1 MTNSLR
7 ISFLFLSLTILIV
20 TTGCSSDD
28 SISPDNGTSTTA
40 NTNNTD
46 GAGPV
51 TEGAAT
57 ESVEYKFG
65 DLVPEFT
72 PPTLEEIEAIEAWT
86 DKPVVD
92 VYQLMEQRKE
102 NEVAMMTAAEV
113 LAIRNNTPE
122 DNDKIV
128 SAMGTLAV
136 DGDVDYSAEWNR
148 HTAGDI
154 KSTNPLMSSSTAEF
168 DVSGLLNMSLF
179 TFDWNFTPY
188 GNSAAITS
196 WKTSTDGLVDLIT
209 VRDDLTW
216 SDGTPLTA
224 FDVEFSYKVILTSA
238 VPIPAVRSGT
248 DQLKGVKAY
257 NENTLVIFHNEP
269 LATNIWNMLFPII
282 PKHKYESTIADD
294 PTLATSPEHV
304 ELDENPVTAG
314 AYTIEKRVRGQEIIV
329 KRRDSYF
336 MHNGEQVRRKPHFET
351 VRFKIIENP
360 NTALLAMKKG
370 DLEEMMLTPEQ
381 WQSQTNDDDFYK
393 FNTKSYALEWV
404 YYYFGWNFRS
414 PYFKDK
420 RVRQAMSYAFNHQE
434 LLEKHRFGMDEA
446 STGIF
451 HRTSPWAP
459 PEAPA
464 AYQQDLDKAED
475 LLADAG
481 WEDTDGDG
489 ILDNFVDLDV
499 DFDGISE
506 GRQRMPFEFTILTSN
521 RPDRIAICELL
532 QENLDQIGIRC
543 NVKPVEFTAL
553 QATMLEHKFHAVFA
567 GWGTG
572 ADPDTSENL
581 WTTKAID
588 NGRNYGCYS
597 NPEIDKLFEQ
607 GKRELDI
614 EKRRKVYQQ
623 IHLTLWEDQPYTW
636 LYFRNAYYA
645 FNKELRGYN
654 YSPRGPY
661 NYGPGESTIFKPAAM
676 Q

>member
-1 MTNSLR
+1 MTIALRLFWVSCAASL
-7 ISFLFLSLTILIV
+7 ITFM
-20 TTGCSSDD
+20 GCSPND
-28 SISPDNGTSTTA
+28 SA
-40 NTNNTD
+40 NTTPNSTD
-46 GAGPV
+46 V
-51 TEGAAT
+51 TSIAND
-57 ESVEYKFG
+57 ESEETPKDVAFALG
-65 DLVPEFT
+65 DLIPEFI
-72 PPTLEEIEAIEAWT
+72 PPTKEDLDNTEWM

-92 VYQLMEQRKE
+92 VYELMANRKE
-102 NEVAMMTAAEV
+102 NDVAMMTAAEA
-113 LAIRNNTPE
+113 LAVRNKTPE
-122 DNDKIV
+122 DNDNIV
-128 SAMGTLAV
+128 SAMGTLAT
-136 DGDVDYSAEWNR
+136 DGEIDYSAEWNR

-154 KSTNPLMSSSTAEF
+154 RNTNPLMISSTAEF
-168 DVSGLLNMSLF
+168 DVSGLLSMGLF
-179 TFDWNFTPY
+179 SFDWNFTPY
-188 GNSAAITS
+188 GNASSLVSWQTS
-196 WKTSTDGLVDLIT
+196 SDGLMDRV
-209 VRDDLTW
+209 VMRDDLTW
-216 SDGTPLTA
+216 SDGEKITA
-224 FDVEFSYKVILTSA
+224 YDVEFSYQVIMSSA

-257 NENTLVIFHNEP
+257 DERTLVYFHFEP
-269 LATNIWNMLFPII
+269 LATNVWNINFPII
-282 PKHKYESTIADD
+282 PKHKYENTIADD
-294 PTLATSPEHV
+294 PTLASSPAHV
-304 ELDENPVTAG
+304 ELDENPVSGG
-314 AYTIEKRVRGQEIIV
+314 AYTILKRVRGQEIIL
-329 KRRDSYF
+329 KRRDSYYLF
-336 MHNGEQVRRKPHFET
+336 DGQQVRQKPHFET

-360 NTALLAMKKG
+360 NTALLSMKKG
-370 DLEEMMLTPEQ
+370 ELEEMMLTPEQ

-414 PYFKDK
+414 PFFKDK

-459 PEAPA
+459 EVAPS
-464 AYQQDLDKAED
+464 AYQQDLSKAED
-475 LLADAG
+475 LLAEAG

-489 ILDNFVDLDV
+489 VLDNIVEMDTN
-499 DFDGISE
+499 FDGESE
-506 GRQRMPFEFTILTSN
+506 GSRRVSFEFTILTSN

-543 NVKPVEFTAL
+543 NVKPVEFTTL
-553 QATMLEHKFHAVFA
+553 QETMLGHKFHAVFA

-597 NPEIDKLFEQ
+597 NAEIDKLFEQ
-607 GKRELDI
+607 GKRELDLGA
-614 EKRRKVYQQ
+614 RRKIYQQ

-645 FNKELRGYN
+645 FNKSLRGYN

-661 NYGPGESTIFKPAAM
+661 NYGPGADTIFKAAEM

>member
-1 MTNSLR
+1 MTIALRFSL
-7 ISFLFLSLTILIV
+7 ILSVAGLTALM
-20 TTGCSSDD
+20 GCSPDD
-28 SISPDNGTSTTA
+28 AASTVP
-40 NTNNTD
+40 NSTD
-46 GAGPV
+46 AVSNSEEDAGAPKD
-51 TEGAAT
+51 AAF
-57 ESVEYKFG
+57 VLG
-65 DLVPEFT
+65 DLIPEFN
-72 PPTLEEIEAIEAWT
+72 PPTKEELDNVEWM

-92 VYQLMEQRKE
+92 VYELMANRKE
-102 NEVAMMTAAEV
+102 SEVAMMTAAEA
-113 LAIRNNTPE
+113 LAVRNKTPE
-122 DNDKIV
+122 DNHNIV
-128 SAMGTLAV
+128 SAMGTLAT
-136 DGDVDYSAEWNR
+136 DGEINYSAEWNR
-148 HTAGDI
+148 HTSADI
-154 KSTNPLMSSSTAEF
+154 RNTNPLMISSSAEF
-168 DVSGLLNMSLF
+168 DVSGLLSMGLF
-179 TFDWNFTPY
+179 SFDWNFTPY
-188 GNSAAITS
+188 GNAGSLVSWQTS
-196 WKTSTDGLVDLIT
+196 SDGLMDMV
-209 VRDDLTW
+209 VMRDDLTW
-216 SDGTPLTA
+216 SDGEKITA
-224 FDVEFSYKVILTSA
+224 YDVEFSYQVIMSSA

-248 DQLKGVKAY
+248 DQLKCVKAY
-257 NENTLVIFHNEP
+257 DERTLVYFHFEP
-269 LATNIWNMLFPII
+269 LATNVWNINFPII

-294 PTLATSPEHV
+294 PTLASSPVHV
-304 ELDENPVTAG
+304 ELDENPVSGG
-314 AYTIEKRVRGQEIIV
+314 AYTILKRVRGQEIIL
-329 KRRDSYF
+329 KRRDSYYMF
-336 MHNGEQVRRKPHFET
+336 DGQQVRQKPHFET

-360 NTALLAMKKG
+360 NTALLSMKKG
-370 DLEEMMLTPEQ
+370 ELEEMMLTPEQ

-414 PYFKDK
+414 PFFKDK

-459 PEAPA
+459 EVAPSS
-464 AYQQDLDKAED
+464 YQQYLTKAED
-475 LLADAG
+475 LLAEAG

-489 ILDNFVDLDV
+489 VLDNVVEMDSN
-499 DFDGISE
+499 FDGESE
-506 GRQRMPFEFTILTSN
+506 GSRRVPFEFTILTSN

-543 NVKPVEFTAL
+543 NVKPVEFTTL
-553 QATMLEHKFHAVFA
+553 QETMLGHKFHAVFA

-607 GKRELDI
+607 GKRELDLG
-614 EKRRKVYQQ
+614 ERRKIYQK

-645 FNKELRGYN
+645 FNKSLRGYN

-661 NYGPGESTIFKPAAM
+661 NYGPGADTIFKSAEI

>member
-7 ISFLFLSLTILIV
+7 DSFICLCSIGVLALA
-20 TTGCSSDD
+20 GCSSDD
-28 SISPDNGTSTTA
+28 ETVQT
-40 NTNNTD
+40 NTNSTD
-46 GAGPV
+46 TAGLNSTDVDSTDTTQPFV
-51 TEGAAT
+51 L
-57 ESVEYKFG
+57 G
-65 DLVPEFT
+65 DLTEPFDA
-72 PPTLEEIEAIEAWT
+72 PTLEELRDSTEWL

-92 VYQLMEQRKE
+92 VYLLMTDRKE
-102 NEVAMMTAAEV
+102 NEPALLSAGEA
-113 LAIRNNTPE
+113 LALRNNTPE

-128 SAMGTLAV
+128 SGLGTLPV
-136 DGDVDYSAEWNR
+136 DGEVDYSASWTR

-154 KSTNPLMSSSTAEF
+154 KSTNPLMASSTAEF
-168 DVSGLLNMSLF
+168 DVGGLINLSLF
-179 TFDWNFTPY
+179 SFDWNFTPY
-188 GNSAAITS
+188 ANTDTVVSWQTS
-196 WKTSTDGLVDLIT
+196 SDGLMDMVIM
-209 VRDDLTW
+209 RDDLTW
-216 SDGTPLTA
+216 SDGTRITA
-224 FDVEFSYKVILTSA
+224 HDIEYSYQVIMSSA
-238 VPIPAVRSGT
+238 IPIPAVRSGT

-257 NENTLVIFHNEP
+257 DDHTVVFFHNEP
-269 LATNIWNMLFPII
+269 LATNVWNTFFPFI
-282 PKHKYESTIADD
+282 PKHKFIDTISDD
-294 PTLATSPEHV
+294 PTLASSPAHV
-304 ELDENPVTAG
+304 ELDLNPVTAG
-314 AYTIEKRVRGQEIIV
+314 AYTISKRERGQEIV
-329 KRRDSYF
+329 LKRRDSY
-336 MHNGEQVRRKPHFET
+336 HTVNGEQVRRKPHFET

-360 NTALLAMKKG
+360 NTALLSMKKG

-381 WQSQTNDDDFYK
+381 WKSQTNDDEFYK

-414 PYFKDK
+414 PFFKDK
-420 RVRQAMSYAFNHQE
+420 RVRQAMGYAFNHQE

-459 PEAPA
+459 KVALE
-464 AYQQDLDKAED
+464 AYQQDLDKAEE
-475 LLADAG
+475 LLAEAG
-481 WEDTDGDG
+481 WEDTDNDG
-489 ILDNFVDLDV
+489 ILDNIVEFDN
-499 DFDGISE
+499 DFDGTPE
-506 GRQRMPFEFTILTSN
+506 GKTRRPFEFTILTSN
-521 RPDRIAICELL
+521 RPDRIAICTLL

-543 NVKPVEFTAL
+543 NVKPVEFTTL
-553 QATMLEHKFHAVFA
+553 QATMREHKFHAVFA

-607 GKRELDI
+607 GKREL
-614 EKRRKVYQQ
+614 ELEERRKVYQK

-636 LYFRNAYYA
+636 LYFRNAYYG
-645 FNKELRGYN
+645 FNKSLRGYN

>member
-1 MTNSLR
+1 MNIALRFSLLLY
-7 ISFLFLSLTILIV
+7 FTSLITLL
-20 TTGCSSDD
+20 GCSSSELTETATNSTEAD
-28 SISPDNGTSTTA
+28 SVSSEDEETKE
-40 NTNNTD
+40 D
-46 GAGPV
+46 MQFV
-51 TEGAAT
+51 L
-57 ESVEYKFG
+57 G
-65 DLVPEFT
+65 DLIPEFN
-72 PPTLEEIEAIEAWT
+72 PPTKEELGNTEWT

-92 VYQLMEQRKE
+92 VYQLMTDRKE
-102 NEVAMMTAAEV
+102 NEVAMMTAGEAM
-113 LAIRNNTPE
+113 AIRNNTPE

-128 SAMGTLAV
+128 SAMGALAV
-136 DGDVDYSAEWNR
+136 DGEIDYSAEWNR
-148 HTAGDI
+148 HTAADI
-154 KSTNPLMSSSTAEF
+154 RSTNPLMISSSAEF
-168 DVSGLLNMSLF
+168 DVSGLMSAGLF
-179 TFDWNFTPY
+179 SFDWNFTPY
-188 GNSAAITS
+188 GNEGALVSWQTSA
-196 WKTSTDGLVDLIT
+196 DGLMDMV
-209 VRDDLTW
+209 VMRDDLTW
-216 SDGTPLTA
+216 SDGEKITA
-224 FDVEFSYKVILTSA
+224 YDVEFSYQVIMSST

-257 NENTLVIFHNEP
+257 DEKTLVYFHFEP
-269 LATNIWNMLFPII
+269 LATNVWNINFPII
-282 PKHKYESTIADD
+282 PKHKYENTIADD
-294 PTLATSPEHV
+294 PTLATSPAHV
-304 ELDENPVTAG
+304 ELDENPVSGG
-314 AYTIEKRVRGQEIIV
+314 AYTILKRVRGQEIIL
-329 KRRDSYF
+329 KRRESYYMF
-336 MHNGEQVRRKPHFET
+336 DDQQVRQKPHFET

-360 NTALLAMKKG
+360 NTALLSMKKG
-370 DLEEMMLTPEQ
+370 ELEEMMLTPEQ
-381 WQSQTNDDDFYK
+381 WQSQTIDDDFYK

-414 PYFKDK
+414 PFFKDK

-459 PEAPA
+459 ETAPST
-464 AYQQDLDKAED
+464 YQQDLSKAED
-475 LLADAG
+475 LLAEAG
-481 WEDTDGDG
+481 WDDTDGDG
-489 ILDNFVDLDV
+489 VLDNVVDLDAN
-499 DFDGISE
+499 FDGESE
-506 GRQRMPFEFTILTSN
+506 GSRRIQFEFTILTSN

-543 NVKPVEFTAL
+543 NVKPVEFTTL

-607 GKRELDI
+607 GKRELDLAS
-614 EKRRKVYQQ
+614 RRKIYQQ

-645 FNKELRGYN
+645 FNKSLRGYN

-661 NYGPGESTIFKPAAM
+661 NYGPGESTIFKSAKM